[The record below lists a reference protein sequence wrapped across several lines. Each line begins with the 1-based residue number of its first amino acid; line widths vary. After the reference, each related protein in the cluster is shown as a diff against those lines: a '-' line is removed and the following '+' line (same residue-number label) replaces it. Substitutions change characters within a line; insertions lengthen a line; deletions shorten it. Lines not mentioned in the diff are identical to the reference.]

1 MGTRR
6 IKSPAVGDVDACDRV
21 GLVRPPT
28 AMTSRHREA
37 SQRSV
42 VPLCHA
48 SHQVPHSHGPDTNY
62 AALHRVVLPRVA
74 PHYSKGPS
82 PPSGTG
88 PVGTGRV
95 GTGPVGTGRG
105 WSDPSR
111 GQLTSPRREEDA
123 RHKPRPAS
131 PRVASRRGRHKPRRA
146 SPRVG
151 SRRGGWRHGRH
162 GRHGQGAEAS
172 REQQVAARGSS
183 RSQLNNAG

>member
-1 MGTRR
+1 MWVRAASNLPRWATSTRVTGWVWSDPR
-6 IKSPAVGDVDACDRV
+6 QPRRRV
-21 GLVRPPT
+21 T
-28 AMTSRHREA
+28 EKRHSEA
-37 SQRSV
+37 SCRSA
-42 VPLCHA
+42 HA

-95 GTGPVGTGRG
+95 GTGRG

-131 PRVASRRGRHKPRRA
+131 PRVASRRGRHKPRPA